1 VFGDPLIADRS
12 EVGSHAHPRRDY
24 EDHCDESDD
33 ADTDECP
40 HVFTA
45 LRRPVVRPRAR
56 AYHSSDK
63 DCDIFAAGMFDLHG
77 KTAAVT
83 GAGSGIGAAI
93 AALFARQGARIV
105 VLDVNESA
113 ANATA
118 AAICDAGG
126 DAIAV
131 RCDVSDDGDVT
142 GAFADVRARFGR
154 LDILVNNAGISHVG
168 TIEQTTAEDLDRL
181 YAVNVRGVFL
191 CSRAAVEIMLAHGG
205 GVIVNMASIASL
217 VGVADRFAY
226 SMTKGAVLTM
236 TMSVALDYVKR
247 GIRCN
252 CICPARVQT
261 PFVDGYLRRYYPGR
275 EEEMRRA
282 LEAYQPIGRMCTP
295 EEVASLALYLCS
307 DEAAFVTGQAYPID
321 GGVLVA

>member
-1 VFGDPLIADRS
+1 
-12 EVGSHAHPRRDY
+12 
-24 EDHCDESDD
+24 
-33 ADTDECP
+33 
-40 HVFTA
+40 
-45 LRRPVVRPRAR
+45 
-56 AYHSSDK
+56 
-63 DCDIFAAGMFDLHG
+63 MFDLAQ
-77 KTAAVT
+77 KVAVVT

-93 AALFARQGARIV
+93 ATLFARQGARIV
-105 VLDVNESA
+105 VIDLNDSA
-113 ANATA
+113 VTTVETISA
-118 AAICDAGG
+118 AGG
-126 DAIAV
+126 DAVAR
-131 RCDVSDDGDVT
+131 RCDVAAPDAVAATFDELHKT
-142 GAFADVRARFGR
+142 FGR

-168 TIEQTTAEDLDRL
+168 TIQQTTLEDFDRL

-191 CSRAAVEIMLAHGG
+191 CTRAAVEIMLAHGG

-261 PFVDGYLRRYYPGR
+261 PFVENYLRKNYPGR
-275 EEEMRRA
+275 EDEVRKT
-282 LEAYQPIGRMCTP
+282 LEAYQPIGRMGTP
-295 EEVASLALYLCS
+295 DEVAALALYLCS
-307 DEAAFVTGQAYPID
+307 DEAAFVTGHAYPID